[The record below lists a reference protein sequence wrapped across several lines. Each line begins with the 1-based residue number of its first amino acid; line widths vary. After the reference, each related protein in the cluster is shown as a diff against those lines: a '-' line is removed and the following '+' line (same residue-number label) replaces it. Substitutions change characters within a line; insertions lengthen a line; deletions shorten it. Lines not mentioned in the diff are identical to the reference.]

1 MTFFKFVVVEGQ
13 PLVFCLK
20 MSFLKA
26 IFFDEQV
33 QVKDTVDRFVGNIP
47 LVITAKSFSQQMDET
62 ELISEGSESG
72 RRETSIN
79 DGTALFVVNVPT
91 DSNLLE
97 FQVS

>member
-1 MTFFKFVVVEGQ
+1 LTFFKFVVVEGQ

-26 IFFDEQV
+26 IFSDEQV

-79 DGTALFVVNVPT
+79 DGTALFVVNVHK
-91 DSNLLE
+91 
-97 FQVS
+97 